1 VRVRVL
7 MQVHVQLLVQQVRVP
22 VQVLAQVLELVLVQQ
37 VRA

>member
-1 VRVRVL
+1 
-7 MQVHVQLLVQQVRVP
+7 MQVLAQVLLLVQQVRVP